1 MYGEWIFP
9 IFYVII
15 MTCIGWIKIVVKI
28 VNTKIMSK
36 IYKFTFYKL
45 EIYVCWFSNGKWN
58 KKFQLIF

>member
-1 MYGEWIFP
+1 MYGKLKFL
-9 IFYVII
+9 IFYTRMI
-15 MTCIGWIKIVVKI
+15 TCIGWIKIVAKI
-28 VNTKIMSK
+28 VDTKIMSK